1 MSGLQKL
8 TGIFYEP
15 TRVFKNLRVHP
26 HWLAAF
32 LVVVIVNVVYTTAF
46 VQRLT
51 PERIVDFTFEKL
63 ADSPLK
69 PPPDKMELAKQ
80 QALQEATQPVQRVQT
95 VVKQFVKF
103 FVIGAIVA
111 GLFMLGVLAFGGRIN
126 FWQSFAENSNNLFEQ
141 VF

>member
-80 QALQEATQPVQRVQT
+80 QALQEAKQPIQRVQRV
-95 VVKQFVKF
+95 VMQFVKL
-103 FVIGAIVA
+103 FVVGDLVD
-111 GLFMLGVLAFGGRIN
+111 GVFMFI
-126 FWQSFAENSNNLFEQ
+126 WFAY
-141 VF
+141 